1 VPPGSVRLATVAP
14 EADVSSGWLGGR
26 RLQRSRQKATAG
38 RDSLRARMHF
48 FLHLAPDAKWGRT
61 WDSFQALLA
70 MLSCTI
76 YVMVNTYAPADECSL
91 MPEQAGLVVELVTSA
106 LFTSDY
112 VLQLF
117 LAKRRIRHVLSLVAL
132 AELLTV
138 HLPPARPRRGG
149 PDLGGRDRGLLVEL
163 CVRPLPPPHAL
174 PAYRPPRP
182 FLPQPAQDSDSF
194 THHATM
200 LGLYIFTIVLVAAC
214 MLQSSAVHACPS
226 RRPRAMLSLL

>member
-76 YVMVNTYAPADECSL
+76 YVVNTYAPADECTL